1 MPLPSDESRPTA
13 VKLRLLGLE
22 LSSLALA
29 GILIAV
35 IVVIVT
41 VMVFTTN
48 MIAMIIGWSD
58 AGGIAEILKAIF
70 K

>member
-1 MPLPSDESRPTA
+1 
-13 VKLRLLGLE
+13 VRLLGLE
-22 LSSLALA
+22 LSSPALT

-35 IVVIVT
+35 IIVVVT

-48 MIAMIIGWSD
+48 MLAMIIKWSD
-58 AGGIAEILKAIF
+58 AGGVAEILKAIF